1 MSLSHLDRLEA
12 EAIHIL
18 RDGVAEAERP
28 ALLFSGGKDSTVL
41 AHVAARAFYPA
52 APPLPLVHVDS
63 TFEFADLLA
72 FRDTFAAAFD
82 FRLMVHVNEEGRRLA
97 LHPERDGA
105 HYTRV
110 MRTEAL
116 KQALDAHRF
125 DVVFGGA
132 RRDEEKT
139 RAKERIVS
147 VRNAQHGWD
156 PRKQRP
162 ELWSNYNW
170 RRGAGETLRVFPL
183 SNWTED
189 DIWTYICTRRVPL
202 APLYFAAP
210 RPVVA
215 RQGALIV
222 VDDPARMIWRTGE
235 TAAQRQVRFR
245 TLGCWPVTAAIE
257 SAAASA
263 EAIIAETR
271 AARLSERQGRI
282 SDQGS
287 LEALKREGYF

>member
-1 MSLSHLDRLEA
+1 MSLSHPDRLEA

-28 ALLFSGGKDSTVL
+28 ALLFSGGEDSTVL
-41 AHVAARAFYPA
+41 AHVAARAFHPA

-63 TFEFADLLA
+63 TWEFAELLA
-72 FRDTFAAAFD
+72 FRDSFATALGFK
-82 FRLMVHVNEEGRRLA
+82 LIVHVNEEGRRLA

-105 HYTRV
+105 HYARI

-132 RRDEEKT
+132 RRDEEKI

-147 VRNAQHGWD
+147 VRNARHGWD

-189 DIWTYICTRRVPL
+189 DIWAYVHARRVPL
-202 APLYFAAP
+202 APLYFATP
-210 RPVVA
+210 RLVVD
-215 RQGALIV
+215 RGGALIV
-222 VDDPARMIWRTGE
+222 VDEPARMIWRKGE
-235 TAAQRQVRFR
+235 RAKERVVRFR
-245 TLGCWPVTAAIE
+245 TLGCWPVTGAIE
-257 SAAASA
+257 STAANV
-263 EAIIAETR
+263 EAIVAETR
-271 AARLSERQGRI
+271 AARLSERQGRV
-282 SDQGS
+282 SDEGS
-287 LEALKREGYF
+287 LEALKRDGYF